1 MSEILND
8 SPIWQKLG
16 CTEQNYWSAVE
27 KSIIDS
33 GSKDARLSSFVQKLK
48 DKKPVYIAAIG
59 GSVTEGAG
67 AEEDK
72 DYTKGYASQFVKK
85 LGELYPESEITFN
98 GAGLSGT
105 PALLGILRYEKDIV
119 IPYKKNPDLLIVEF
133 AVNGSGSE
141 QADKYAFEGL
151 IRRVLSVSTDTC
163 VIALYADAKSYKNSQ
178 PLIDPVAEYYRI
190 PRISIQN
197 VVENPDFGIE
207 EDKFFWDYV
216 HPHTCGH
223 TFMADCL
230 IKLIQTA
237 VNAKNAAGLEAP
249 SDAFPSK
256 PLCETDISSIIPV
269 LRNNDA
275 VLAGSFNGTDENTQS
290 LKKGGT
296 EFPVNWHHV
305 PGNQNNE
312 SLKFSVECR
321 YLLFIYKVQG
331 NWLPQK
337 FGSADVY
344 IDGKKVKTFNGGE
357 NSAGAWNNCVNEILF
372 DEEKSSLHT
381 VEVKMVDGDV
391 DKGFTILAMGY
402 VK

>member
-1 MSEILND
+1 MNEL
-8 SPIWQKLG
+8 PVWQKLG

-33 GSKDARLSSFVQKLK
+33 GCNDKRLSSFMQKLK
-48 DKKPVYIAAIG
+48 EKKPVYIAAIG

-72 DYTKGYASQFVKK
+72 DYTKGYASQFVQK
-85 LGELYPESEITFN
+85 LGALYPETEITFN

-119 IPYKKNPDLLIVEF
+119 IPYNKNPDLLIVEF

-151 IRRVLSVSTDTC
+151 IRRVLSTSAETC
-163 VIALYADAKSYKNSQ
+163 VVALYADAKSYKNSQ
-178 PLIDPVAEYYRI
+178 PLIDPVAEYYKI

-197 VVENPDFGIE
+197 VVENPEFGIV

-230 IKLIQTA
+230 VKLMQI
-237 VNAKNAAGLEAP
+237 AAGRERCEENTSIPA
-249 SDAFPSK
+249 K
-256 PLCETDISSIIPV
+256 PLCSTDISSIVPV
-269 LRNNDA
+269 LRNCD
-275 VLAGSFNGTDENTQS
+275 VKSLEAGSFNGTDENTQS

-296 EFPVNWHHV
+296 EFPANWHHV
-305 PGNQNNE
+305 PGSQNNE

-321 YLLFIYKVQG
+321 YLLFIYKVHG

-337 FGSADVY
+337 FGSAEVY
-344 IDGKKVKTFNGGE
+344 IDGKLFKTFNGGE
-357 NSAGAWNNCVNEILF
+357 NSAGAWNNCVNEILIN
-372 DEEKSSLHT
+372 EEKSSLHT
-381 VEVKMVDGDV
+381 VEVKMADGDA